1 MSRCK
6 IQFKNNKLYLQHNT
20 EMFNIGFYIDFDEIS
35 TEDIKNIII
44 NLQNIVERREQNN
57 E

>member
-1 MSRCK
+1 MSTCK

-20 EMFNIGFYIDFDEIS
+20 EMFNIGSYIDFNQIS
-35 TEDIKNIII
+35 TEDIKNIIT
-44 NLQNIVERREQNN
+44 NLQNLIERREQNN

>member
-20 EMFNIGFYIDFDEIS
+20 EMFNIGSYIDFDEIS